1 MLYTKGS
8 NRTQREH
15 ELGWGKKNLFPSFQQ
30 KFSISFN
37 YERMQKKKKKVEGTA
52 FITMSPKKKKKR
64 KITDTFRTHP
74 SECRYLK
81 ILLMPFPAQ
90 NYNSYEICC

>member
-37 YERMQKKKKKVEGTA
+37 YERMQKKKKKEKSQ
-52 FITMSPKKKKKR
+52 IL
-64 KITDTFRTHP
+64 
-74 SECRYLK
+74 SELIPVSADISKYC
-81 ILLMPFPAQ
+81 
-90 NYNSYEICC
+90 